1 MAKHQLPKLRLWVRF
16 PSPAPRRNGLFSVPI
31 FIDRLFTI
39 YALQGGAFSL
49 CCRFFFKTRSAMPIK
64 INFCFFAKKG
74 LTSCKRRGI
83 LIKSLR
89 ESSALINP
97 EGFPSGQRGQTVNL
111 LRFAS
116 MVRIHLPPPKQLKPP
131 FLRRFFV
138 LSPNNPRIFL
148 VFSFYFPHNLHSIV
162 MVLRSLSSR
171 FSPLTISFLN
181 FAFV

>member
-1 MAKHQLPKLRLWVRF
+1 MAKHQLPKLRLRVRF

-111 LRFAS
+111 LRLAS

-131 FLRRFFV
+131 FLRRFFIS
-138 LSPNNPRIFL
+138 SPKNPRIFIYL
-148 VFSFYFPHNLHSIV
+148 LFISPIV
-162 MVLRSLSSR
+162 STSL
-171 FSPLTISFLN
+171 
-181 FAFV
+181 

>member
-49 CCRFFFKTRSAMPIK
+49 CCRFFFKTRSAMPLK

-111 LRFAS
+111 LRLAS
-116 MVRIHLPPPKQLKPP
+116 MVRIHLPPPNRNGLCSVP
-131 FLRRFFV
+131 
-138 LSPNNPRIFL
+138 IFL
-148 VFSFYFPHNLHSIV
+148 HKKSVTRAVVPP
-162 MVLRSLSSR
+162 LSQKGTLG
-171 FSPLTISFLN
+171 SPVRL
-181 FAFV
+181 

>member
-49 CCRFFFKTRSAMPIK
+49 CYRFFFKTRSAMPIK

-111 LRFAS
+111 LRLAS
-116 MVRIHLPPPKQLKPP
+116 MVRIHLPPPDYVPD
-131 FLRRFFV
+131 FTVRH
-138 LSPNNPRIFL
+138 IFL
-148 VFSFYFPHNLHSIV
+148 SIHAG
-162 MVLRSLSSR
+162 LRAFFR
-171 FSPLTISFLN
+171 FKKGLVSHYCHPRF
-181 FAFV
+181 